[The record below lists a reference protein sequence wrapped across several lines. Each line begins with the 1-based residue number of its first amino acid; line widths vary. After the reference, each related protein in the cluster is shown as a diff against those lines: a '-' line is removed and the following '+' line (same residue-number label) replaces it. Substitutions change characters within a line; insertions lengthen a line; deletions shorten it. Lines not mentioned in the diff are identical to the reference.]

1 MRILLLFAITFI
13 WSVAVCAQLDST
25 VARVSRYVN
34 EVIHQPRLFKQSEL
48 FAQLP
53 EASNRFRARVALA
66 AIDRQ
71 WTPPYRRGIDAGRY
85 HYALGA
91 MLTAAGDADSSMH
104 HFAEAGLIFDRYG
117 HPEWTAQAN
126 YGQAYHLAAL
136 PDYPER
142 GKLLNEVIAVAEA
155 NNFTGLLAKAYA
167 LRAYVLEQEEQVD
180 EALKWNRRAL
190 ALYEQG
196 EQWEEVLLALYN
208 LGIQSYY
215 NEYDADSR
223 AYYERALAVHR
234 AQRTGGTSTVAD
246 IYGGLSLLAAAR
258 EDYALAHRY
267 LDTMPRYLQDK
278 NLLDKWV
285 TYYGQREELFQQ
297 QARYDSAY
305 TYTWTYNYLKD
316 SLDEERNRRATAET
330 MILYRTRD
338 AEADR
343 TRAELESA
351 RLLTQRNLTVG
362 LFLLAATSLVALG
375 FLFRQRRKSARLK
388 LENLAIKQE
397 SELETLKQENQ
408 LNMVQ
413 ALLEGQE
420 TERDRIARDLHD
432 GLGGDLTG
440 LRWTYNEL
448 VSDLEQQGY
457 RHAML
462 NGIRTELG
470 RAYEKVRNLSHEL
483 SYSDLRQFGLVSSLR
498 RLVERLELTGKLR
511 VTLGTYG
518 KARRLDTNTEIQ
530 LFQLVNELCT
540 NTLKH
545 AGAERISIELTW
557 LPEVLSLI
565 VEDNGCGFDASEAE
579 AGLGLYSMRQRA
591 QSIGASFEIDSRPG
605 RGTTALIDLPLLPV
619 EAPVGA

>member
-1 MRILLLFAITFI
+1 MA
-13 WSVAVCAQLDST
+13 
-25 VARVSRYVN
+25 
-34 EVIHQPRLFKQSEL
+34 EERLPKISEL
-48 FAQLP
+48 FARLPPASDPFRATISLDAVEQTWP
-53 EASNRFRARVALA
+53 EAR
-66 AIDRQ
+66 
-71 WTPPYRRGIDAGRY
+71 RRGSAAGRY
-85 HYALGA
+85 HYFVGLLLSKMERGDSA
-91 MLTAAGDADSSMH
+91 MY
-104 HFAEAGLIFDRYG
+104 HFAEASLIFDR
-117 HPEWTAQAN
+117 HDEVEWLLQSN
-126 YGQAYHLAAL
+126 YGQAYELAVLPGYAEKEHLL
-136 PDYPER
+136 QR
-142 GKLLNEVIAVAEA
+142 VIDGAR
-155 NNFTGLLAKAYA
+155 THGLRDLEAKAYG
-167 LRAYVLEQEEQVD
+167 LRAYLLEIQGDYTAAIE
-180 EALKWNRRAL
+180 WYRRAL
-190 ALYEQG
+190 AIHLDQ
-196 EQWEEVLLALYN
+196 EQWGEALLILNN
-208 LGIQSYY
+208 LGNSAFWAPRHRECRQF
-215 NEYDADSR
+215 
-223 AYYERALAVHR
+223 YERALAIQAQHQTDQTDIVASVH
-234 AQRTGGTSTVAD
+234 
-246 IYGGLSLLAAAR
+246 IGLSVLASNYD
-258 EDYALAHRY
+258 DYALAREH
-267 LDTMPRYLQDK
+267 LDQVPALLARK
-278 NLLDKWV
+278 NTLEHWI
-285 TYYGQREELFQQ
+285 TYYACKLELFEQR
-297 QARYDSAY
+297 AMYDSAY
-305 TYTWTYNYLKD
+305 YCTWEYNYLQD
-316 SLDEERNRRATAET
+316 SLSEQRDRRATAEN

-343 TRAELESA
+343 LRAELESA
-351 RLLTQRNLTVG
+351 NLRTQRNLTGGG
-362 LFLLAATSLVALG
+362 LALFGIGLATLVY
-375 FLFRQRRKSARLK
+375 LFRQRRKAARLQ
-388 LENLAIKQE
+388 LENLAIRQE
-397 SELETLKQENQ
+397 GEINALKQENQ

-462 NGIRTELG
+462 SGIRTELG

-498 RLVERLELTGKLR
+498 RLVERLKLTGKLR